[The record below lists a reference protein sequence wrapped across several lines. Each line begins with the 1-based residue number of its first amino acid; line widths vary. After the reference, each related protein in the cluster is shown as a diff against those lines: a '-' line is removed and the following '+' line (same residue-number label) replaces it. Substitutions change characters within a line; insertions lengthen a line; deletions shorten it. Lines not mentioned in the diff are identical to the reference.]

1 MKFGK
6 YLASKQRPEWTTN
19 YLDYK
24 ALKDVIKQAVDEVQ
38 SDGIEGSSPR
48 ETSLT
53 VLRSGRVDRAED
65 RFFILIEKEVRCRP
79 LELWLLSDVA
89 YVSRAK
95 PLSGTSSSIDCQPFL
110 LPCLCLLV
118 FVQAVAGQQPP
129 KLAVTR
135 PSLGS
140 ECRASTTEHQH
151 EVNILHAC
159 CLGALRCLPSRPLVS
174 TCWRPA
180 RRQSPR
186 ARASS

>member
-79 LELWLLSDVA
+79 LGAV
-89 YVSRAK
+89 
-95 PLSGTSSSIDCQPFL
+95 FL
-110 LPCLCLLV
+110 V
-118 FVQAVAGQQPP
+118 GRRIRF
-129 KLAVTR
+129 
-135 PSLGS
+135 
-140 ECRASTTEHQH
+140 
-151 EVNILHAC
+151 
-159 CLGALRCLPSRPLVS
+159 
-174 TCWRPA
+174 A
-180 RRQSPR
+180 RQTGVRHVIFH
-186 ARASS
+186 